1 MKVYVDFDNTLFDT
15 HSFVLKLEEVTK
27 KKISALDLANI
38 SSIAKENKIDLKKF
52 LYQDTLNFLE
62 KYKDLD
68 LILLTKGDYEYQLF
82 KVEETGI
89 IKYFKEK
96 IITEKSKGELN
107 IDYKN
112 GIFIDDNPKE
122 IESII
127 SQNPY
132 RIIRMKRGKYKD
144 IAIDCLTEEVSN
156 LNEIKL

>member
-68 LILLTKGDYEYQLF
+68 LILLTRRNRNY
-82 KVEETGI
+82 
-89 IKYFKEK
+89 
-96 IITEKSKGELN
+96 
-107 IDYKN
+107 
-112 GIFIDDNPKE
+112 
-122 IESII
+122 
-127 SQNPY
+127 
-132 RIIRMKRGKYKD
+132 
-144 IAIDCLTEEVSN
+144 
-156 LNEIKL
+156 